1 MGNRIPR
8 VYYSAGTSFVVCEA
22 CQPNLVGI
30 IVDLVEEKLRGP
42 IHKTCVGCE
51 VAL

>member
-22 CQPNLVGI
+22 CQPPLVGI
-30 IVDLVEEKLRGP
+30 IIDLVEEKLRAP
-42 IHKTCVGCE
+42 IGKNCLICE
-51 VAL
+51 VTL